1 MKVQKIF
8 VSALCILL
16 CLTGCGNEEKTLR
29 DVSAIPNEEW
39 ETLEKSSVPD
49 VDIDVTQEP
58 FDENTEID
66 MVRSD
71 PVFGNYGHQ
80 IGRAHV

>member
-39 ETLEKSSVPD
+39 ETLEKKFCAGCGYRCD
-49 VDIDVTQEP
+49 TGT
-58 FDENTEID
+58 F
-66 MVRSD
+66 
-71 PVFGNYGHQ
+71 
-80 IGRAHV
+80 

>member
-58 FDENTEID
+58 FDEKYRD
-66 MVRSD
+66 
-71 PVFGNYGHQ
+71 
-80 IGRAHV
+80 

>member
-49 VDIDVTQEP
+49 VDIDDTGT
-58 FDENTEID
+58 F
-66 MVRSD
+66 
-71 PVFGNYGHQ
+71 
-80 IGRAHV
+80 

>member
-1 MKVQKIF
+1 M
-8 VSALCILL
+8 
-16 CLTGCGNEEKTLR
+16 
-29 DVSAIPNEEW
+29 

-71 PVFGNYGHQ
+71 PVFGNYGRLLFPTDDWYMVEAPLE
-80 IGRAHV
+80 ICS